1 MEKIDL
7 YIRIGEFILAIVA
20 SAIVTRILTIRQRVK
35 QEKAKT
41 DADNIENIKSIVNDV
56 YQPIIDDLKHQVSE
70 LREEVREVRQ
80 ENQRLKDENDE
91 LRDAIREINP
101 DAVPCKRSVNAKNQ
115 PRGKNGRFTKEGDG
129 EYDKGSDEGYDKE
142 EK

>member
-1 MEKIDL
+1 MEKFDIA
-7 YIRIGEFILAIVA
+7 IKVGEFLIAIA
-20 SAIVTRILTIRQRVK
+20 GSALITRFLTIRQRVK

-56 YQPIIDDLKHQVSE
+56 YQPIIDDLKKQVSE

-101 DAVPCKRSVNAKNQ
+101 DAVPSRRSVNAHNQ
-115 PRGKNGRFTKEGDG
+115 PRGENGRFTK
-129 EYDKGSDEGYDKE
+129 KE
-142 EK
+142 D

>member
-1 MEKIDL
+1 MEKFDIA
-7 YIRIGEFILAIVA
+7 IRIGEFLIAIVG
-20 SAIVTRILTIRQRVK
+20 SAVITRILTIRQRVK

-56 YQPIIDDLKHQVSE
+56 YQPIIDDLKRQVSE

-91 LRDAIREINP
+91 LRDAIREISP
-101 DAVPCKRSVNAKNQ
+101 DLVPSRRSVNAQNQ
-115 PRGKNGRFTKEGDG
+115 PRGKDGRFEK
-129 EYDKGSDEGYDKE
+129 KE
-142 EK
+142 EE